1 MLRAILD
8 LKQEVDADL
17 LDTLYARSE
26 GNPFFV
32 EELLKSLMTTGEL
45 VAVDGTWKRTER
57 RASVPRSVQEAVQ
70 QRTVYLSADARRL
83 LTLAA
88 VAGRRFN
95 VTLLQEVMHCD
106 EAHLLAL
113 LKEV

>member
-1 MLRAILD
+1 MQWLTQLDRERLTQECSLERLSRGDVAAMLRAILD

-45 VAVDGTWKRTER
+45 VAV
-57 RASVPRSVQEAVQ
+57 V
-70 QRTVYLSADARRL
+70 
-83 LTLAA
+83 
-88 VAGRRFN
+88 
-95 VTLLQEVMHCD
+95 
-106 EAHLLAL
+106 
-113 LKEV
+113 

>member
-45 VAVDGTWKRTER
+45 VAV
-57 RASVPRSVQEAVQ
+57 V
-70 QRTVYLSADARRL
+70 
-83 LTLAA
+83 
-88 VAGRRFN
+88 
-95 VTLLQEVMHCD
+95 
-106 EAHLLAL
+106 
-113 LKEV
+113 